1 MCETYALH
9 CVPAFSSGVQAIQ
22 YIDSN
27 EKWGARVVY
36 GDTDSLFV
44 YLKGKTKEQAF
55 RIGHDI
61 ADAITR
67 LNPVPIKLKFEKV
80 RNFVFQTR
88 LALRILTGMHLGLPA
103 LCFDGEEAIRW
114 LQIRKPRRYRACIRC
129 QGD

>member
-1 MCETYALH
+1 MWDLH
-9 CVPAFSSGVQAIQ
+9 VASASQLELSSGVQAIQ

-55 RIGHDI
+55 RIGYDI

-80 RNFVFQTR
+80 REFVFQTR
-88 LALRILTGMHLGLPA
+88 LASGILTDRHLGLLA
-103 LCFDGEEAIRW
+103 LCFDGKEAICW
-114 LQIRKPRRYRACIRC
+114 LQIRKP
-129 QGD
+129 